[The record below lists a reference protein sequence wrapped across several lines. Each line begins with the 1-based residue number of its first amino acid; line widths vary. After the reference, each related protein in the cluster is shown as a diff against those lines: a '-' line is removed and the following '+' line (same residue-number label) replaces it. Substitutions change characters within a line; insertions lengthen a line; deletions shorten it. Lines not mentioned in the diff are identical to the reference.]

1 MTKKDNIPISKTI
14 IMPYNPIFTLHNKKP
29 KEECKKLKLGDL
41 ELMKNS
47 KLDQL
52 IELIKM
58 IFIEALLKKCKCLM
72 KMKNLIYIPTSRNY
86 IPMFKTK
93 IRKPLTG
100 EDHIMPIDMVNSD
113 RAYSYL
119 IFF

>member
-58 IFIEALLKKCKCLM
+58 ISIEALLKKCKCLM